1 MHILFL
7 THYFPPEVNA
17 PASRTFENA
26 KRWVRAGHKVT
37 VITCVPNHP
46 KGIVYAG
53 YTNRLYQWE
62 ELDGIRVLRVGTYLS
77 PNEGFIKR
85 TANYVSY
92 MISAILLSPLVKG
105 VDVVVSTSPQFFCG
119 MAGYFVSRLKRRK
132 WVLEIRD
139 LWPESIVT
147 VGAIKQRQVIGFLE
161 GLERFL
167 YLHADHVISLT
178 SAFKNHI
185 MRKGVPEKRISII
198 TNGADLEMYKPLPR
212 HNEVSKEYG
221 LDDKFVA
228 SYIGT
233 HGMAHALGTALKAGK
248 VLENEE
254 RILFL
259 LVGDGAEREALLQ
272 EKERMGLNNVLMLPQ
287 QSKEKMP
294 GFLAASDVSMIL
306 LKKND
311 LFKTVI
317 PSKMFEA
324 MAMERP
330 LIIGVDG
337 ESRQIVEDGQ
347 CGVYIEPENH
357 EELANAVL
365 KLSHDRELLKT
376 MGENGKRYVESNY
389 SREVLAEKYLNT
401 LLDIYGNH
409 TTNEET

>member
-26 KRWVRAGHKVT
+26 KRWVKAGHKVT

-62 ELDGIRVLRVGTYLS
+62 ELEGIRVLRVGTYLS

-92 MISAILLSPLVKG
+92 MISAILLSPLVRG

-147 VGAIKQRQVIGFLE
+147 VGAIKQRQVIRFLE

-167 YLHADHVISLT
+167 YLHADHIISLT
-178 SAFKNHI
+178 RAFKNHI
-185 MRKGVPEKRISII
+185 MKKGVPEERISII
-198 TNGADLEMYKPLPR
+198 TNGADLEMYKPLSR

-221 LDDKFVA
+221 LDNKFVA

-233 HGMAHALGTALKAGK
+233 HGMAHALGTVLKAGK
-248 VLENEE
+248 VLENEKG
-254 RILFL
+254 ILFV
-259 LVGDGAEREALLQ
+259 LVGDGAEREALLK
-272 EKERMGLNNVLMLPQ
+272 EKDRMELDNVLMLPQ
-287 QSKEKMP
+287 QPKEKMP

-330 LIIGVDG
+330 LVIGVDG

-347 CGVYIEPENH
+347 CGIYIEPENH
-357 EELANAVL
+357 EELARVVL
-365 KLSHDRELLKT
+365 KLYHDRELLKT
-376 MGENGKRYVESNY
+376 MGENGKSYVENNY
-389 SREVLAEKYLNT
+389 NREILAKKYLNT
-401 LLDIYGNH
+401 LLDVYGNH